1 MDRSFFEHV
10 LDAFESFV
18 DDALGE
24 PQSSW
29 HRRGLKVWFGP
40 ADATTAREQAS
51 PREHYEAQL
60 IRVDG
65 EAALEIGFHAEYRT
79 EAENQAALDHLG
91 DPDQAAGWR
100 ARLGADA
107 ETGPFL
113 GNDDWR
119 RISEVWEPPDP
130 NDPEVPIEIAA
141 RLADYVDAI
150 EPLRRATLAS

>member
-18 DDALGE
+18 EEDLGE
-24 PQSSW
+24 PQSSG

-40 ADATTAREQAS
+40 VGGAAPSAHSS

-79 EAENQAALDHLG
+79 ATENQAALDRLDRAPRWRSALG
-91 DPDQAAGWR
+91 E
-100 ARLGADA
+100 DA
-107 ETGPFL
+107 KAGPFL
-113 GNDDWR
+113 GKGDWR

-130 NDPEVPIEIAA
+130 DDPEAPIEIAA
-141 RLADYVDAI
+141 RLADYVNAI
-150 EPLRRATLAS
+150 EPLRRATLTS